1 MNKLT
6 EFFGFQARYVLYPL
20 LAIIIAGVLRYLIH
34 RYLVRWAARTENQ
47 TDDKVV
53 TTLDA
58 AVPPLLLMAV
68 LYSIT
73 QWIPFSER
81 VIFWIQRG
89 VLIAS
94 VGLSLLFAAR
104 VVSTILEGVGERRAN
119 LKRFIH
125 PLRTLFSVL
134 FVLGWVALTLKV
146 LNVNLSD
153 EGVRLV
159 RIVGIA
165 TGAYVVLK
173 ILNLA
178 VAQVQRLVETEDRW
192 HVSEVEKRART
203 LGNIIRS
210 AGFVLIV
217 GVAIMM
223 TLSEFGLNITPIIT
237 GAGIAGL
244 AVGFGAQ
251 NLVRDVISGFFLI
264 LEDQVRV
271 GDVAII
277 NGTGGMVEAINLR
290 TMVLRDLEGVVHIFP
305 NGEIKQV
312 SNRTKEWSRSVIDVG
327 VAYKED
333 VDHVMG
339 VLKDVGSELSADPT
353 FGPMIL
359 EPLEVL
365 GVDNF
370 GDSQVTIK
378 IAIKT
383 LPLKQWAVGRELR
396 RRIKKTFDHEGIEIP
411 FPHLSVYFGEASKP
425 FELNVNSTTDRG
437 STASA
442 ASLRI

>member
-1 MNKLT
+1 MMTRLT
-6 EFFGFQARYVLYPL
+6 ELLGFQARYALYPL
-20 LAIIIAGVLRYLIH
+20 LAIVIAAILRYLIH
-34 RYLVRWAARTENQ
+34 RYLVRWAARTESQ

-53 TTLDA
+53 TILDA

-68 LYSIT
+68 LYSTT
-73 QWIPFSER
+73 QWIPLSER
-81 VIFWIQRG
+81 VILWSQRAL
-89 VLIAS
+89 LIAS

-104 VVSTILEGVGERRAN
+104 VVSTILEGVGERQAN
-119 LKRFIH
+119 LKRFIQ
-125 PLRTLFSVL
+125 PLRTLSRAL

-146 LNVNLSD
+146 LNFNLSG
-153 EGVRLV
+153 EAVRLV
-159 RIVGIA
+159 RIAGIA
-165 TGAYVVLK
+165 TGAYVILK
-173 ILNLA
+173 ILHLA
-178 VAQVQRLVETEDRW
+178 VAQIQRLAETEDRS

-203 LGNIIRS
+203 LGNIINN
-210 AGFVLIV
+210 AGFVLIL

-271 GDVAII
+271 GDVAVI

-290 TMVLRDLEGVVHIFP
+290 TVVLRDLEGVVHIFP

-312 SNRTKEWSRSVIDVG
+312 SNRTKEWSRSVVDVR

-333 VDHVMG
+333 VDHVMD
-339 VLKDVGSELSADPT
+339 VLKDVGLELSADPA

-359 EPLEVL
+359 EPLEVF

-383 LPLKQWAVGRELR
+383 LPLKQWTVGRELR
-396 RRIKKTFDHEGIEIP
+396 RRIKKAFDQNGIEIP

-425 FELNVNSTTDRG
+425 FELKNSPADHGRTVSEGR
-437 STASA
+437 
-442 ASLRI
+442 LQI